1 MPRIDLDAYVVAH
14 AHEWARLEELVR
26 AGRRTGPESDELVD
40 RYQQVA
46 THLSVIRTA
55 APDGEVVAYLSSL
68 LNRARMAMLGA
79 RVLSWRAGGRFFTHQ
94 FPAALYRL
102 RYWWLGCMAANI
114 VVTAVL
120 MWWFI
125 DHPEVEQTLLSKQ
138 EVDDLVNNDFESYY
152 SEHAASAFATRV
164 WINNAWVA
172 ALCMALGIT
181 GVGVV
186 WLLFQNVL
194 NVAVVGSIMTRHDRA
209 DLFWGLILPHGLLEL
224 TAVFVAGG
232 VGLKLFWSWI
242 EPGGI
247 SRGNSLAI
255 AGRTMVTVALGLVAV
270 LFVSGIVEAF
280 VTPSP
285 LPTWARIAIG
295 ILAEIAFFAY
305 VFVLGRHAVHAG
317 HTGDI
322 SADLLEDRVATQD

>member
-1 MPRIDLDAYVVAH
+1 VPRIDLDAYVVAH

-26 AGRRTGPESDELVD
+26 AGRRSGPESDELVD

-55 APDGEVVAYLSSL
+55 APDAEVVAYLSSL

-79 RVLSWRAGGRFFTHQ
+79 RVLSWRAAGRFFTHQ
-94 FPAALYRL
+94 FPAALYRM

-114 VVTAVL
+114 VVAAVL
-120 MWWFI
+120 MWWLV

-181 GVGVV
+181 GIGVV

-247 SRGNSLAI
+247 SRGSSLAI

-270 LFVSGIVEAF
+270 LFVSGIIEAF

-295 ILAEIAFFAY
+295 LLAEFAFFAY
-305 VFVLGRHAVHAG
+305 VFVLGRQAAHAG